1 MFNIH
6 PLRGRF
12 VVRGRR
18 TPQGIEVDVICGNMQ
33 MHPLPLRLDWANCSP
48 TGFEWGYMGSGPAQ
62 LALAILGLVLPRHRA
77 LDLYQLY
84 KGGVIASLPY
94 DQWEIRRA
102 QIDAWLLGHGA
113 TTARTRQE
121 GAHA

>member
-1 MFNIH
+1 MPTYTIE
-6 PLRGRF
+6 
-12 VVRGRR
+12 GRR
-18 TPQGIEVDVICGNMQ
+18 TRQGCVVDVVQDGQRVPIRR
-33 MHPLPLRLDWANCSP
+33 RLDLVSHSP
-48 TGFEWGYMGSGPAQ
+48 TGLEWGYGGSGPAQ